1 MRDKFDESNNFDM
14 GIIAYV
20 DWSIFSTHIKKD
32 IKTTY
37 NRTIEGLVVET
48 NDDPLSRRV
57 HRG

>member
-48 NDDPLSRRV
+48 NDDPLSR
-57 HRG
+57 